1 MQAFHG
7 RVAGRVHQ
15 NRAAPIVAD
24 CAAVRFRRQVSAVQI
39 LRQREGLAEPA
50 TPILDFILIVEFAH
64 LKVSSPRLACPHGLS
79 PFMAFMV
86 RTWPQLEQVTSP
98 LSLARSDAWTLNRI
112 APHLGQCSW
121 TVSGRPA
128 EPVAGSNDGW
138 PSQFR
143 FAGDVLVSGMAQLR
157 MLGAI

>member
-64 LKVSSPRLACPHGLS
+64 LKVSCSSPRLACPHGLS

-121 TVSGRPA
+121 TVSGRTA
-128 EPVAGSNDGW
+128 EQDAGRNDA
-138 PSQFR
+138 
-143 FAGDVLVSGMAQLR
+143 FAVSLQSDVGSGVMRQL
-157 MLGAI
+157 LC